1 MRYRLCLFVLL
12 CCLGVPV
19 QAQVSGLSYT
29 FAPVGSR
36 INFDVNAGISNAYT
50 YGGAI
55 GLGFG
60 EYLELSAE
68 YSTSDGAKVNFSR
81 YGVSDSIRTILAVR
95 DGVPVQ
101 IDRMGLSMR
110 LNLGRGTLLPF
121 VQAGTGIQTL
131 KPEGMAKNEQI
142 YTALGGGVQVTWAE
156 RYTASVGVQRMFYRY
171 NPYATFNL
179 GEAALGL
186 DEALFPVRTTYNTTL
201 NAALRVYLG
210 GRSPGQLTEVDRA
223 IMEELSRPRIFVN
236 PFYGSIE
243 FNKELSGFP
252 KRQPMAGVM
261 AGVDLGPFV
270 GIRAVY
276 AQATDEDEVFAKGPF
291 SFRGMQQIGGEMALR
306 LGNDVGGGVT
316 PYVALG
322 GGYLHFRSSYVAPN
336 VGRVPDSRYYASA
349 GGGVY
354 LTMTPNVRLTAGVRS
369 MFMANQD
376 LQDVASPSS
385 VFSSLAYTGGIEFSL
400 GGGDARGALVRQRA
414 RLAQEQRVAELEL
427 DRLRQE
433 REAQVAELRAEMEG
447 TRPALSSATAE
458 AERLRAEIAA
468 LRAERELARQAR
480 ERGETPASAAE
491 VERRVAEQVAT
502 TVPTVAAPA
511 EAIAAPRVQAPRAS
525 SSNLSGQVV
534 TLPVP
539 EVGEIYVRFGP
550 LEGEPAP
557 ATASPMVIST
567 SGAGTVQSATP
578 AAGLTAEQIQA
589 LVRETIQQ
597 EWARLRAELPAPAPV
612 QPGVSEAQVRSA
624 IQEALQAQVNQLSQL
639 TNADA
644 AAAAAALQRLENRLA
659 QVESRPPVQI
669 QAPAAPQQAP
679 VTVVTPRPESR
690 DTQAVAERRTSSS
703 RGGGFLGR
711 EFVTV
716 YPLIGYRL
724 GQNKRQFLVG
734 GRMDYRGS
742 GGSAPYI
749 QPELFVGLGDGTS
762 IQSTVLAV
770 FPILVPIEERNYGVH
785 AGFGGGFATRAGLRG
800 FTLATNTMV
809 GMNIPTGPGSVM
821 VELSALNFFR
831 YTRFMV
837 GYRLGF

>member
-1 MRYRLCLFVLL
+1 MRLRLCLFTLL
-12 CCLGVPV
+12 AFISVPLH
-19 QAQVSGLSYT
+19 AQVSGLSYT
-29 FAPVGSR
+29 FAPIGSR

-50 YGGAI
+50 YGGSI

-68 YSTSDGAKVNFSR
+68 YMTSDGAKVDFSR
-81 YGVSDSIRTILAVR
+81 YGTTDSIRTILAVR

-110 LNLGRGTLLPF
+110 LNLGRGSVLPF

-131 KPEGMAKNEQI
+131 KPDGISKNEQI
-142 YTALGGGVQVTWAE
+142 YTALGGGVQMTWAD
-156 RYTASVGVQRMFYRY
+156 RYTASFGVQRMFYRY
-171 NPYATFNL
+171 NPYSTFDL

-201 NAALRVYLG
+201 NAALRVHLG
-210 GRSPGQLTEVDRA
+210 GRTPGQLTEVDRA
-223 IMEELSRPRIFVN
+223 ILEELSRPRIFVN

-322 GGYLHFRSSYVAPN
+322 GGYLHFRSSYVAPG

-354 LTMTPNVRLTAGVRS
+354 LTMTPNVRLTAGIRS

-385 VFSSLAYTGGIEFSL
+385 VYSSLAYTGGIEFSL
-400 GGGDARGALVRQRA
+400 GGGDPRGALVRQRA
-414 RLAQEQRVAELEL
+414 RLAQEQRVAEQELE
-427 DRLRQE
+427 RLRLE
-433 REAQVAELRAEMEG
+433 REAQLAELRAEMEG
-447 TRPALSSATAE
+447 IRPTATAAEAE

-468 LRAERELARQAR
+468 LRAERERAREAR
-480 ERGETPASAAE
+480 ERGEAPATSVAE
-491 VERRVAEQVAT
+491 VERRVAEQVAAT
-502 TVPTVAAPA
+502 TPVVTTSAPVSAPA
-511 EAIAAPRVQAPRAS
+511 AAAPRRS
-525 SSNLSGQVV
+525 SSNVSGQNV

-550 LEGEPAP
+550 LEGEAVPA
-557 ATASPMVIST
+557 AASPMVIST
-567 SGAGTVQSATP
+567 AGAGTVQSAAP
-578 AAGLTAEQIQA
+578 ASGLTAEQIQA

-597 EWARLRAELPAPAPV
+597 EWARLRAELPAPAPT
-612 QPGVSEAQVRSA
+612 GVSEAQVRTA
-624 IQEALQAQVNQLSQL
+624 IQEALQAQVSQLAQL

-644 AAAAAALQRLENRLA
+644 AAAAAALQRLETRLA
-659 QVESRPPVQI
+659 QVEARPPVQI
-669 QAPAAPQQAP
+669 QPPAAPQQAP
-679 VTVVTPRPESR
+679 VTVVTPPTPSR
-690 DTQAVAERRTSSS
+690 GTQATAERRSTSS
-703 RGGGFLGR
+703 RGRGILGR

-724 GQNKRQFLVG
+724 GQNKRQFLLG
-734 GRMDYRGS
+734 GRMDYRGA

-749 QPELFVGLGDGTS
+749 QPEVLLGLGDGTS

-785 AGFGGGFATRAGLRG
+785 VGFGGGFATRAGLRG